1 MCNTSKKVLLLQDS
15 EVTEGIDH
23 SDQPVKIEPVAN
35 VEDAKPSFNRLVNS
49 YSMYATSLF
58 VCYLCS

>member
-1 MCNTSKKVLLLQDS
+1 MLLLQDG

-49 YSMYATSLF
+49 YSIYATSLF
-58 VCYLCS
+58 VLFL